1 MRAAV
6 IGVVV
11 VLAGCAAG
19 PVVPAGP
26 REVSAAGAPALG
38 PYASA
43 VVAGDLVFLSGQL
56 PYDATAG
63 SMVGGDIG
71 SQTRQTL
78 TNVQT
83 LLHAAGSERD
93 RVVKVTVYLANAA
106 DFAGMNVAYAEF
118 FGKHRP
124 ARTTVPGIAL
134 PPGVLIEIDAVAL
147 RGR

>member
-1 MRAAV
+1 VRAAV
-6 IGVVV
+6 IGMVV

-19 PVVPAGP
+19 SDVPAGP

-43 VVAGDLVFLSGQL
+43 VVAGDFVFVSGQL
-56 PYDATAG
+56 PYDAKAR
-63 SMVGGDIG
+63 SMVSGDIG
-71 SQTRQTL
+71 IQTRQTL

-83 LLHAAGSERD
+83 LLDAAGSERD
-93 RVVKVTVYLANAA
+93 RVVKVTVYLADAA
-106 DFAGMNVAYAEF
+106 DFAGMNAAYAEF

-124 ARTTVPGIAL
+124 ARTTAPGIVL
-134 PPGVLIEIDAVAL
+134 PPGVRIEIDAVAL